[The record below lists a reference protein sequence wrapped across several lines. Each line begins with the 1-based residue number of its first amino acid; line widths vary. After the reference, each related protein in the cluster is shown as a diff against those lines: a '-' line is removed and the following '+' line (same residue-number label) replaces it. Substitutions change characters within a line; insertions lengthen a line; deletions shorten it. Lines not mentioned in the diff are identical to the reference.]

1 MDSEAKVINGSQY
14 PLGRLSSVVAKL
26 LIDGERVVV
35 VNASNVVIS
44 GSKEMVLRERRE
56 KRGIGTPRM
65 GPEHPKKP
73 SGILRKSVRG
83 MLPGKRKGKEMLSRL
98 RVHDHVPDEYKDAD
112 FMEIR
117 IKRSPQVRYVTLED
131 CNG

>member
-1 MDSEAKVINGSQY
+1 MAKVIDGSRY
-14 PLGRLSSVVAKL
+14 PLGRLSSMVAKL
-26 LIDGERVVV
+26 LIEGERVVV

-44 GSKEMVLRERRE
+44 GSKEMVLKERRE

-73 SGILRKSVRG
+73 SEILKRSVRG

-98 RVHDHVPDEYKDAD
+98 RAYYRLPNEYRDAE
-112 FMEIR
+112 FMEME
-117 IKRSPQVRYVTLED
+117 IKKGQVGYVTLED